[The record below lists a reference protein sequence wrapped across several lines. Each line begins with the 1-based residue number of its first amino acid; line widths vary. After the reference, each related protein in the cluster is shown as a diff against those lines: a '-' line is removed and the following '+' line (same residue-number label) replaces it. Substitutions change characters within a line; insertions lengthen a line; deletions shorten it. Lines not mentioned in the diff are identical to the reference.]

1 MASFFYRLG
10 KAIGPPLRQANWV
23 FRSLTDTDAVALRA
37 ENAVG
42 RDLASSLLKQM
53 ELDREPAVEA
63 LLVDLKY
70 RLAQGLRNR
79 QRRFQFFA
87 VKAAEINAFALPGG
101 FVFITRPLLE
111 FCQWDQDELAFIL
124 GHEMA
129 HIVQG
134 HVMDRLLA
142 NSMMRATL
150 GRLTPVG
157 GILGQPIIG
166 LAANLLNQAYSQDDE
181 LEADR
186 VALQLA
192 GIAGFDATAAARLF
206 TRLGSLGRDRSPL
219 GGYFSAHPPLEV
231 RIRHLAQH
239 TRPRA

>member
-10 KAIGPPLRQANWV
+10 KMVGPQLRQANWV
-23 FRSLTDTDAVALRA
+23 FRSLTDTEAEALRA

-42 RDLASSLLKQM
+42 RDLASALMQQM

-70 RLAQGLRNR
+70 RLAQCLRNR
-79 QRRFQFFA
+79 QRRFQFLA
-87 VKAAEINAFALPGG
+87 VKVPEINAFALPGG

-111 FCQWDQDELAFIL
+111 FCQWNQDELAFVL

-142 NSMMRATL
+142 NSMIRATL

-157 GILGQPIIG
+157 GLLGQPIVG
-166 LAANLLNQAYSQDDE
+166 LAANLLNQGYSQDDE

-186 VALQLA
+186 IGLQLA
-192 GIAGFDATAAARLF
+192 DRAGFDPMAAARLF
-206 TRLGSLGRDRSPL
+206 VRLRSLGGDRSAMS
-219 GGYFSAHPPLEV
+219 GYFSAHPPLDV
-231 RIRHLAQH
+231 RIRHLTRH
-239 TRPRA
+239 TRP

>member
-10 KAIGPPLRQANWV
+10 KAIGPPLRQANWI
-23 FRSLTDTDAVALRA
+23 FRSLTDTEAEALRA

-42 RDLASSLLKQM
+42 RDLASALLQQK
-53 ELDREPAVEA
+53 ELDRDPAIEA
-63 LLVDLKY
+63 VLVDLKY
-70 RLAQGLRNR
+70 RLAKGVRNR

-101 FVFITRPLLE
+101 FVFMTRPLLE
-111 FCQWDQDELAFIL
+111 FCNWNQAELAFIL

-142 NSMMRATL
+142 NSMIRATV

-157 GILGQPIIG
+157 GLLGQPVVA
-166 LAANLLNQAYSQDDE
+166 LAANLLNQGYSQDTE
-181 LEADR
+181 LEADQ
-186 VALQLA
+186 VGLQLA
-192 GIAGFDATAAARLF
+192 ARAGFDPTAAARLF
-206 TRLGSLGRDRSPL
+206 ARLRTLGGDRSPL
-219 GGYFSAHPPLEV
+219 SGYFSSHPPLDV
-231 RIRHLAQH
+231 RIRQLAHH
-239 TRPRA
+239 TRPRR

>member
-23 FRSLTDTDAVALRA
+23 FRSLTDTDAEALRA

-42 RDLASSLLKQM
+42 RDLASALLQQM

-63 LLVDLKY
+63 MLVDLKY
-70 RLAQGLRNR
+70 RLAQCLRNR
-79 QRRFQFFA
+79 QRQFQFLA
-87 VKAAEINAFALPGG
+87 VKTAEINAFALPGG

-142 NSMMRATL
+142 NSMIRATL

-157 GILGQPIIG
+157 GLLGQPIVG
-166 LAANLLNQAYSQDDE
+166 LAATLLNQGYSQDNE

-186 VALQLA
+186 VGIQLA
-192 GIAGFDATAAARLF
+192 SHAGFDPTAAARLF
-206 TRLGSLGRDRSPL
+206 ARLRNLGGDRSPL
-219 GGYFSAHPPLEV
+219 SGYFSTHPSLEI
-231 RIRHLAQH
+231 RIQHLSRH
-239 TRPRA
+239 TRS

>member
-10 KAIGPPLRQANWV
+10 KAIGPPLRQANWI
-23 FRSLTDTDAVALRA
+23 FRSLTDTEAEALRA

-42 RDLASSLLKQM
+42 RDLASALLQQM
-53 ELDREPAVEA
+53 ELDREPALEA
-63 LLVDLKY
+63 VLVDLRY
-70 RLAQGLRNR
+70 RLGQCLRNR

-101 FVFITRPLLE
+101 FVFVTRPLLE
-111 FCQWDQDELAFIL
+111 FCNWDQDELAFIL

-142 NSMMRATL
+142 NSMIRATV
-150 GRLTPVG
+150 GRLAPVG
-157 GILGQPIIG
+157 GLLGQPVLA
-166 LAANLLNQAYSQDDE
+166 LAANLLNQGYSQDNE

-186 VALQLA
+186 VGLQLA
-192 GIAGFDATAAARLF
+192 ASAGFDPTAAARLF
-206 TRLGSLGRDRSPL
+206 CRLRTLGGDRSPL
-219 GGYFSAHPPLEV
+219 SGYFSTHPPLDV
-231 RIRHLAQH
+231 RIGHLAHH
-239 TRPRA
+239 TRPRG

>member
-1 MASFFYRLG
+1 MASFFYRFG
-10 KAIGPPLRQANWV
+10 KMIGPPLRQANWV
-23 FRSLTDTDAVALRA
+23 FRSLTDTDAEALRA

-42 RDLASSLLKQM
+42 RDLSSALLQQM

-63 LLVDLKY
+63 ILVDLKY
-70 RLAQGLRNR
+70 RLAQCLRNR
-79 QRRFQFFA
+79 QRQFQFHA

-101 FVFITRPLLE
+101 FVFITRSLLE
-111 FCQWDQDELAFIL
+111 FCQWDQHELAFIL

-142 NSMMRATL
+142 NSMIRATL

-157 GILGQPIIG
+157 GLLGPPIVG
-166 LAANLLNQAYSQDDE
+166 LAATLLNKGYSQDNE

-186 VALQLA
+186 VGIQLA
-192 GIAGFDATAAARLF
+192 GQAGFDPSAAARLF
-206 TRLGSLGRDRSPL
+206 ARMRSLGGDRSPL
-219 GGYFSAHPPLEV
+219 GGYFSAHPSLEI
-231 RIRHLAQH
+231 RIHHATRHA
-239 TRPRA
+239 RS

>member
-10 KAIGPPLRQANWV
+10 KAIGPRLREANWV
-23 FRSLTDTDAVALRA
+23 FRSLTDTDAEALRA

-42 RDLASSLLKQM
+42 RDLASALMQQM
-53 ELDREPAVEA
+53 ELGQEPAVEA
-63 LLVDLKY
+63 ILVDLKY

-79 QRRFQFFA
+79 QRQFQFLA
-87 VKAAEINAFALPGG
+87 VQSPEINAFALPGG

-142 NSMMRATL
+142 NSMIRATL
-150 GRLTPVG
+150 GRLSPVG
-157 GILGQPIIG
+157 GLLGQPIVG
-166 LAANLLNQAYSQDDE
+166 LAATLLNQGYSQDNE

-186 VALQLA
+186 VGIQLA
-192 GIAGFDATAAARLF
+192 SHAGFDPTAAARLF
-206 TRLGSLGRDRSPL
+206 ARLRSLGGDRLPL
-219 GGYFSAHPPLEV
+219 GGYFSAHPSLEI
-231 RIRHLAQH
+231 RIHHL
-239 TRPRA
+239 TRQLKT

>member
-23 FRSLTDTDAVALRA
+23 FRSLTDTDAEALRA
-37 ENAVG
+37 ESAVG
-42 RDLASSLLKQM
+42 RDLASALLQQM
-53 ELDREPAVEA
+53 ERDREPAVEA
-63 LLVDLKY
+63 ILVDLKY

-79 QRRFQFFA
+79 QWQFQFLA
-87 VKAAEINAFALPGG
+87 VQSPEINAFALPGG
-101 FVFITRPLLE
+101 FVFITRTLLE

-142 NSMMRATL
+142 NSMIRATL

-157 GILGQPIIG
+157 GLLGQPIVG
-166 LAANLLNQAYSQDDE
+166 LAATLLNQGYSQDNE

-186 VALQLA
+186 IGIQLA
-192 GIAGFDATAAARLF
+192 RQAGFDPTAAIRLFARL
-206 TRLGSLGRDRSPL
+206 RSLGGDRSPL
-219 GGYFSAHPPLEV
+219 GGYLSAHPSPEM
-231 RIRHLAQH
+231 RIHYLTPH
-239 TRPRA
+239 MRP